1 MSNSFFAK
9 MSRRSLLGAAAFTGA
24 GILLKSCTNSAS
36 TGSNA
41 ASNAAS
47 NATSNT
53 ASQTGG
59 KLIAT
64 TLPGS
69 WEQFNRTAVVSKF
82 KADTGAE
89 TSLVP
94 LVSADQIAKLKA
106 SPSSPPFDVVSLDYG
121 VFDGAPKEEL
131 FQKLPLDKLKNYADL
146 AERFQSQDTW
156 GPLIGIQAVGI
167 AYNPKVITT
176 PPTSWADLWDDKYKG
191 RVALMAMKNNH
202 TIGFMQKVAKMHGG
216 STENLDPAF
225 AELEKLAPNL
235 AGVVAN
241 AGALITLFQQGEVDI
256 APHDLNSVKLLQSKG
271 VDIDWV
277 MPKEGGFALTPT
289 MSIVKNPTTS
299 VDLAAAYIDT
309 AISTDVQTQMTETSY
324 VLPTNKNV
332 PIPAAIAQK
341 LGNNLDEILTK
352 LEFLDWA
359 TINKNRTEWVAEFD
373 KIVQV

>member
-1 MSNSFFAK
+1 MSNREIAR
-9 MSRRSLLGAAAFTGA
+9 MTRRAMLGASLFAGA
-24 GILLKSCTNSAS
+24 GWMLKGCATNSPSTTAAS
-36 TGSNA
+36 T
-41 ASNAAS
+41 
-47 NATSNT
+47 T
-53 ASQTGG
+53 ATGG
-59 KLIAT
+59 ELIAT

-69 WEQFNRTAVVSKF
+69 WEQFNRGIVVPKF
-82 KADTGAE
+82 KATTGAE

-94 LVSADQIAKLKA
+94 LVSADQIAKLLA
-106 SPSSPPFDVVSLDYG
+106 SPNSPPFDVASLDVG

-131 FQKLPLDKLKNYADL
+131 FQKLPIAKLKNYGDL
-146 AERFQSQDTW
+146 ADRFQSQDTW
-156 GPLIGIQAVGI
+156 GPLIGVQAVGI

-176 PPTSWADLWDDKYKG
+176 PPTSWADLWNADYKG

-202 TIGFMQKVAKMHGG
+202 TIGFMQKIAQMNGG
-216 STENLDPAF
+216 SNKNLDPAF
-225 AELEKLAPNL
+225 DRLEKLVPNL

-277 MPKEGGFALTPT
+277 MPEEGGFALTPT
-289 MSIVKNPTTS
+289 MIIVKNPTAS

-309 AISTDVQTQMTETSY
+309 AISTEVQTQMTETTY

-332 PIPAAIAQK
+332 QIPAEIAQK
-341 LGNNLDEILTK
+341 LGNNLEEILTK

-359 TINKNRTEWVAEFD
+359 TINQQRNEWVSRFD
-373 KIVQV
+373 KAVQA

>member
-1 MSNSFFAK
+1 MSNREITR
-9 MSRRSLLGAAAFTGA
+9 MTRRAMLGASLFAGA
-24 GILLKSCTNSAS
+24 GWMLKGCAS
-36 TGSNA
+36 GS
-41 ASNAAS
+41 
-47 NATSNT
+47 TSGTT
-53 ASQTGG
+53 ASSPAAGTAGG

-69 WEQFNRTAVVSKF
+69 WEQFNRTIVVPKF
-82 KADTGAE
+82 NAAAGAE
-89 TSLVP
+89 TALVP
-94 LVSADQIAKLKA
+94 LVSADQIAKLQA
-106 SPSSPPFDVVSLDYG
+106 SPSSPPFDVVSLDFG

-131 FQKLPLDKLKNYADL
+131 FQKLPIAKLKNYGDL
-146 AERFQSQDTW
+146 ADRFQSQNTW
-156 GPLIGIQAVGI
+156 GPLIGVQAVGI

-176 PPTSWADLWDDKYKG
+176 PPTSWADLWNSDYKG

-202 TIGFMQKVAKMHGG
+202 TIGFMQKIAQMNGG

-225 AELEKLAPNL
+225 AQLEKLVPNL

-277 MPKEGGFALTPT
+277 LPKEGGFALTPT
-289 MSIVKNPTTS
+289 MSIVKNPTAS

-309 AISTDVQTQMTETSY
+309 VISTDVQTQMTETSY

-332 PIPAAIAQK
+332 PIPADIAQK
-341 LGNNLDEILTK
+341 LGNNLDEILSK

-359 TINKNRTEWVAEFD
+359 TINKHRTEWVGRFD
-373 KIVQV
+373 KAVQA

>member
-1 MSNSFFAK
+1 MSNREIVR
-9 MSRRSLLGAAAFTGA
+9 MSRRAILGASLFAGTSWILKGCAAGSTSG
-24 GILLKSCTNSAS
+24 SNTSSSTAS
-36 TGSNA
+36 TA
-41 ASNAAS
+41 
-47 NATSNT
+47 
-53 ASQTGG
+53 GG

-69 WEQFNRTAVVSKF
+69 WEQFNRTVVVPKLN
-82 KADTGAE
+82 AATGAE

-94 LVSADQIAKLKA
+94 LVSADQIAKLQA
-106 SPSSPPFDVVSLDYG
+106 SPNNPPFDVVSLDFG

-131 FQKLPLDKLKNYADL
+131 FQKLPIDKLKNYGDL
-146 AERFQSQDTW
+146 ADRFQSQDTW
-156 GPLIGIQAVGI
+156 GPLIGVQAVGI

-176 PPTSWADLWDDKYKG
+176 PPTSWADLWDASYKG

-202 TIGFMQKVAKMHGG
+202 TIGFMQKIAQMNGG
-216 STENLDPAF
+216 SVENLDPAF
-225 AELEKLAPNL
+225 AQLEKLVPNL

-289 MSIVKNPTTS
+289 MSIVKNPAAS

-309 AISTDVQTQMTETSY
+309 AISTEVQTQMTAMSY

-332 PIPAAIAQK
+332 PIPTDIVQK
-341 LGNNLDEILTK
+341 LGSSLDEILSK

-359 TINKNRTEWVAEFD
+359 TINKHRTEWVKRFD
-373 KIVQV
+373 KAVQA

>member
-1 MSNSFFAK
+1 MSHAFFTK
-9 MSRRSLLGAAAFTGA
+9 MSRRSLLGAAAFTGT
-24 GILLKSCTNSAS
+24 GFLLKSCTNSAS
-36 TGSNA
+36 TDSA
-41 ASNAAS
+41 A
-47 NATSNT
+47 TT
-53 ASQTGG
+53 TGG

-69 WEQFNRTAVVSKF
+69 WEQFNRTVVVPQF
-82 KADTGAE
+82 KQTANGEA
-89 TSLVP
+89 SLVP
-94 LVSADQIAKLKA
+94 LVSADQIAKLKS
-106 SPSSPPFDVVSLDYG
+106 SPNSPPFDVVSLDFG

-131 FQKLPLDKLKNYADL
+131 FQKLPIAKLKNYGDL

-156 GPLIGIQAVGI
+156 GPLIGVQAVGI

-176 PPTSWADLWDDKYKG
+176 PPTSWADLWDSKYKG

-202 TIGFMQKVAKMHGG
+202 TIGFMQKIAEMNGG
-216 STENLDPAF
+216 SVENLDPAF
-225 AELEKLAPNL
+225 AQIEKLVPNL
-235 AGVVAN
+235 TGVVAN

-289 MSIVKNPTTS
+289 MSIVKNPTAS

-309 AISTDVQTQMTETSY
+309 AISTEVQTQMTEMSY

-332 PIPAAIAQK
+332 PIPAEIAQK
-341 LGNNLDEILTK
+341 LGSNLDEILSK
-352 LEFLDWA
+352 LEFLDWSLV
-359 TINKNRTEWVAEFD
+359 NKQRTEWVSRFD
-373 KIVQV
+373 KTVQS

>member
-1 MSNSFFAK
+1 MSNSFLAK

-36 TGSNA
+36 T
-41 ASNAAS
+41 
-47 NATSNT
+47 TST
-53 ASQTGG
+53 SASQPTTGG

-69 WEQFNRTAVVSKF
+69 WEQFNRTVVVPKF
-82 KADTGAE
+82 NAAAGAE

-106 SPSSPPFDVVSLDYG
+106 SPSSPPFDVVSMDYG

-131 FQKLPLDKLKNYADL
+131 FQKLPIDKLKNYSDL
-146 AERFQSQDTW
+146 ADRFQTPDTW

-167 AYNPKVITT
+167 AYNPKVVTT
-176 PPTSWADLWDDKYKG
+176 PPTSWADLWDSKYKG

-202 TIGFMQKVAKMHGG
+202 TIGFMQKIAKMNGG

-225 AELEKLAPNL
+225 AQIEKLAPNL

-277 MPKEGGFALTPT
+277 MPQEGGFALTPT
-289 MSIVKNPTTS
+289 MSIVKNPAAS

-332 PIPAAIAQK
+332 SIPTEIAQK
-341 LGNNLDEILTK
+341 LGNNLDEILAK

-359 TINKNRTEWVAEFD
+359 TINKNRTEWVGKFD
-373 KIVQV
+373 QIVQV